1 MDGVEITSL
10 VTSFVDQSLPR
21 SRSGSGRCATAAIHW
36 ERGRAHGANAALSMS
51 THSPRRMYAGGAA
64 SSFSMAKLLSET
76 VLLSSAQ
83 AALGPVTTVGLTQT
97 HAVQTLGYLHPHHE
111 HTQPFRT

>member
-1 MDGVEITSL
+1 
-10 VTSFVDQSLPR
+10 
-21 SRSGSGRCATAAIHW
+21 
-36 ERGRAHGANAALSMS
+36 
-51 THSPRRMYAGGAA
+51 MYAGGAA

-97 HAVQTLGYLHPHHE
+97 HAVQTLG
-111 HTQPFRT
+111 